1 MSSRMASAA
10 TTTPP
15 EIPTPT
21 LLPPLGAATAP
32 MTTSAPAPSA
42 RSQRPRSGLG
52 RTARLDIA
60 ESLRSRWF
68 AVYTLVF
75 GGIVALLFLFGLTE
89 SRVLGFI
96 GLSRLLVTYIQLTM
110 AILPIF
116 VLITTVRSVA
126 GDREAGVFEYLLS
139 LPVSLGAWY
148 WGKFIGRWLVVFL
161 PVAAAMAAAV
171 GIALLRGIDVP
182 WPMFGYYTAL
192 LAAMSACFLGFGMLI
207 SSIARSTDVA
217 QGAAFLLWL
226 ALLLFLDLILLGVMI
241 QGRVAPE
248 VAVGVALINPL
259 QVFRTA
265 ALALFDPQLIVLGP
279 AAYVILD
286 HFGAHGFMAFALAYP
301 TLIGLLAAGAGFVV
315 FRRGDLP

>member
-1 MSSRMASAA
+1 MKQ
-10 TTTPP
+10 
-15 EIPTPT
+15 
-21 LLPPLGAATAP
+21 LWL
-32 MTTSAPAPSA
+32 
-42 RSQRPRSGLG
+42 
-52 RTARLDIA
+52 TARLDIV

-68 AVYTLVF
+68 MIYMLVF

-139 LPVSLGAWY
+139 LPVSLGAWF
-148 WGKFIGRWLVVFL
+148 WGKILGRYLVIFAPVFL
-161 PVAAAMAAAV
+161 AMFAAV
-171 GIALLRGIDVP
+171 IIALFKEIDVP
-182 WPMFGYYTAL
+182 WGMFGYYTGL
-192 LAAMSACFLGFGMLI
+192 LAAMAMCFLGLGMLI
-207 SSIARSTDVA
+207 SSIARSTDMA
-217 QGAAFLLWL
+217 QGAAFMTWL
-226 ALLLFLDLILLGVMI
+226 VLLLFLDLILLGVMI
-241 QGRVAPE
+241 QGRIAPE
-248 VAVGVALINPL
+248 IAVGIALANPL

-279 AAYVILD
+279 SAYVILD
-286 HFGAHGFMAFALAYP
+286 TFGVLGYQIFALAYP
-301 TLIGLLAAGAGFVV
+301 ATLGLLAAALGFFL